1 MFLLFVILY
10 LFLILINQYWI
21 NAIRNIKLN
30 GLNCYTQKKHD
41 KYKIVILIKWYR
53 IKTNFNEVR
62 ILNCKTTFFE

>member
-10 LFLILINQYWI
+10 LFLILINQYRI

-30 GLNCYTQKKHD
+30 GLNCYTQKKKHD

-53 IKTNFNEVR
+53 IKKFNEVR
-62 ILNCKTTFFE
+62 ILNCKTPP